1 MRRCSVVAVVVA
13 VAALLVACG
22 NESGTEGQ
30 PMPSTGSSNTPTPDP
45 STPGPTAP
53 GPSTPEPGG
62 GPAQLAKADL
72 VKRLGVEPG
81 QVTVVSSEEVTWQD
95 GSLGCPEPGMRYT
108 QALVNGSRII
118 LEAGGKQYHYHS
130 GGTRPPF
137 LCENPSR

>member
-1 MRRCSVVAVVVA
+1 MRSLNMIAAAVA

-45 STPGPTAP
+45 STPPPTA
-53 GPSTPEPGG
+53 GPAG
-62 GPAQLAKADL
+62 GPVEQAKADL

-118 LEAGGKQYHYHS
+118 LEAGGTQYHYHS

-137 LCENPSR
+137 FCANPSR